1 MADNMVINESL
12 DRLEIQQTYDAVA
25 AWLRDC
31 VRQGNVLG
39 VKHAESKLKQLEPQ
53 LTETVEVKEN
63 AV

>member
-31 VRQGNVLG
+31 IRQSNVVS
-39 VKHAESKLKQLEPQ
+39 VKSAESKLRELDVELAK
-53 LTETVEVKEN
+53 TEGEHI
-63 AV
+63 